1 MARNWHVGFDGAGQ
15 RSSVRPSKFMRWGWL
30 CLTFVI
36 DPASCIMHSPLLQK
50 SCQET
55 GNEPRRIFVVAILR
69 RIGIQSARLAA
80 DRHPANSQWAPTK
93 AWIIDLTA
101 TRHR

>member
-1 MARNWHVGFDGAGQ
+1 MWVSMTWARGLACGQVSLCGGMAVSHVCHNPGFVHNA
-15 RSSVRPSKFMRWGWL
+15 F
-30 CLTFVI
+30 
-36 DPASCIMHSPLLQK
+36 APLLQK

-69 RIGIQSARLAA
+69 RIGVQSARPAA

-93 AWIIDLTA
+93 AWIVDLTA